1 MIDDFDLIVASFTTQ
16 YGLRI
21 ADIKEMKWSEFRS
34 LLVGIGPDTIL
45 GRIVAIRAED
55 DKDMLKNF
63 TAEQRKIRSDWRNRN
78 VKQMDKRGISI
89 NFKKGGFMSDN
100 KDYYEKEERRIVKNA
115 TEKGVP
121 FETAAIISRNIRQEG
136 LRDYEYLQ
144 MLKGKLSDEINRKK

>member
-1 MIDDFDLIVASFTTQ
+1 MCITPFLSIHKGW
-16 YGLRI
+16 Y
-21 ADIKEMKWSEFRS
+21 
-34 LLVGIGPDTIL
+34 
-45 GRIVAIRAED
+45 
-55 DKDMLKNF
+55 
-63 TAEQRKIRSDWRNRN
+63 
-78 VKQMDKRGISI
+78 ISI
-89 NFKKGGFMSDN
+89 NFKKGGFTSDD

>member
-1 MIDDFDLIVASFTTQ
+1 MCITPFL
-16 YGLRI
+16 
-21 ADIKEMKWSEFRS
+21 
-34 LLVGIGPDTIL
+34 
-45 GRIVAIRAED
+45 
-55 DKDMLKNF
+55 
-63 TAEQRKIRSDWRNRN
+63 
-78 VKQMDKRGISI
+78 SI